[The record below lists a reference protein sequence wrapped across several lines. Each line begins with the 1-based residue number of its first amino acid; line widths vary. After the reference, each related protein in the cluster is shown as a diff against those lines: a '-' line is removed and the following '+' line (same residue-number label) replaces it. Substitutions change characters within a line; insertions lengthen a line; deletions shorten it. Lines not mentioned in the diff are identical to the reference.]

1 MENIIIIG
9 NGGSNLDKKNGKEID
24 KFTKVVRLGQFH
36 LDGYED
42 YVGKKTDIISTSH
55 WKLNRKRLA
64 KTKTIICVPFY
75 SKESYKENELFVN
88 SDYKDLLR
96 NILYIDKQEDYHYIW
111 DNFKS
116 LNPPFESGDV
126 NFSLG
131 FKTIFL
137 IMKLFPGSKIT
148 VTGFDFFLTGWY
160 WKKDHNRDIANCHPY
175 IYEKLYLKRM
185 IIDKTIHLL

>member
-75 SKESYKENELFVN
+75 SKESYKE
-88 SDYKDLLR
+88 S
-96 NILYIDKQEDYHYIW
+96 
-111 DNFKS
+111 
-116 LNPPFESGDV
+116 